1 MALATH
7 DSIYEHVILSS
18 QQPNCAPL
26 KPLPP
31 NSLSQLGP
39 LNTSCRK
46 EETQTTLNGPGPSS
60 ALLSYPSYNGPAC
73 QTL

>member
-1 MALATH
+1 MALTTN

-26 KPLPP
+26 KPLPT

-39 LNTSCRK
+39 LNTS
-46 EETQTTLNGPGPSS
+46 
-60 ALLSYPSYNGPAC
+60 
-73 QTL
+73 